1 MERVV
6 SCVRAQPVRSRAAAG
21 SAEDARDSDRTFPG
35 VKGRC
40 VDLSLRIRPEDTEA
54 LFDCFTI
61 RFAASDSEFS
71 MLNWRPKEQVLK
83 IDRKFS
89 GSRRAIIHQR
99 RALVKSSD
107 GSIQICLILD
117 RFSAEAFIND
127 GQKVLSIVLYT
138 AQEAEGIAFSCRGR
152 ARLDIEKYDLA

>member
-1 MERVV
+1 
-6 SCVRAQPVRSRAAAG
+6 
-21 SAEDARDSDRTFPG
+21 
-35 VKGRC
+35 
-40 VDLSLRIRPEDTEA
+40 
-54 LFDCFTI
+54 
-61 RFAASDSEFS
+61 

-89 GSRRAIIHQR
+89 GSRRAIIHQI

-107 GSIQICLILD
+107 GSIQIRLILD

-138 AQEAEGIAFSCRGR
+138 AQEAEGIAFSCRRR